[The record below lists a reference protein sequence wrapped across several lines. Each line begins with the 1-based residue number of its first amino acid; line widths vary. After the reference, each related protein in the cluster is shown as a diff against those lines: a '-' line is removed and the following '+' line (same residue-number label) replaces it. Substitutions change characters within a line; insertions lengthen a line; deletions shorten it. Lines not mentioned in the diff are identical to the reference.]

1 MQIILTKD
9 VDKLG
14 YANDIVEVKPGYAN
28 NFLIPQGYAKVAT
41 VTARK
46 ILAENLKQRAHKDAK
61 IQADAQALAD
71 KLALLPLVFKV
82 KASESGRIFGS
93 VTSQMIA
100 DAMAEKGVAID
111 RKNVTV
117 EAFKTLGSYTAEV
130 RLHKFVKGVI
140 SFVVEPEGALV
151 AEEGAS
157 APAAPAPKKVAKAEA
172 APVEAP
178 VEASAPT
185 EAPEAPVAE

>member
-28 NFLIPQGYAKVAT
+28 NFLIPQGFAKVAT
-41 VTARK
+41 PTARK

-71 KLALLPLVFKV
+71 KLANLPLVFKM
-82 KASESGRIFGS
+82 KAADGRVFGS

-100 DAMAEKGVAID
+100 DAMAAKGVELD
-111 RKNVTV
+111 KKNITV
-117 EAFKTLGSYTAEV
+117 EAFKTLGAYTAEV
-130 RLHKFVKGVI
+130 RLHKLVKGVI
-140 SFVVEPEGALV
+140 NFTVE
-151 AEEGAS
+151 AENAPKE
-157 APAAPAPKKVAKAEA
+157 APAKE
-172 APVEAP
+172 
-178 VEASAPT
+178 
-185 EAPEAPVAE
+185 EAPEVPVAE